1 MDDEETEAQEGARLV
16 DRLSFYACETDA
28 KAGRRGPRFC
38 LLIGAGRCYSLAAA
52 SLYKAAPLLLTLSS
66 PQSARMS
73 TSETAYTTRAA
84 HLHQSSTQPG
94 THSISR
100 PPTYRIPIRD
110 RVPRAPVAS
119 RVCVM

>member
-52 SLYKAAPLLLTLSS
+52 SLYKAAPVHYQDVLFPPSSRALS
-66 PQSARMS
+66 MS
-73 TSETAYTTRAA
+73 MNRYT
-84 HLHQSSTQPG
+84 G
-94 THSISR
+94 T
-100 PPTYRIPIRD
+100 
-110 RVPRAPVAS
+110 
-119 RVCVM
+119 